1 VTKSIAKIGD
11 RILATVSTSFSMPE
25 PCAIILMGVA
35 GSGKT
40 AVGSRAAK
48 RLGWLFL
55 DADDF
60 HPPANVEKMKRGIPL
75 DDNDRAPWLERMN
88 AELRRLVA
96 EGRSVILACSALK
109 DAYRE
114 KLRDQLPEARFV
126 FLDVDRN
133 TLLERLQKR
142 QAHFFPK
149 ELLDSQLA
157 TLEQPHDAF
166 VVDANRPIDAVV
178 DSIVQA
184 VLEGKV

>member
-1 VTKSIAKIGD
+1 M
-11 RILATVSTSFSMPE
+11 LE
-25 PCAIILMGVA
+25 PHAIILMGVA

-40 AVGSRAAK
+40 AVGSRVAK

-75 DDNDRAPWLERMN
+75 DDNDRAPWLERMHS
-88 AELRRLVA
+88 ELRRQID
-96 EGRSVILACSALK
+96 EGQSVLLACSALK
-109 DAYRE
+109 DSYRQT
-114 KLRDQLPEARFV
+114 LRDHLPEARFV
-126 FLDVDRN
+126 FLDVDRS

-157 TLEQPHDAF
+157 TLQRPHDAF
-166 VVDANRPIDAVV
+166 VVDANRPIDEVV
-178 DSIVQA
+178 DSIVEA
-184 VLEGKV
+184 VSQGKI

>member
-1 VTKSIAKIGD
+1 
-11 RILATVSTSFSMPE
+11 MPE
-25 PCAIILMGVA
+25 PRAIILMGVA

-40 AVGSRAAK
+40 AVGSRVAK

-88 AELRRLVA
+88 SELRRQIA

-114 KLRDQLPEARFV
+114 KLMDHLPEARFV

-166 VVDANRPIDAVV
+166 VVDANRPIDEVV
-178 DSIVQA
+178 DSIVKA
-184 VLEGKV
+184 VLEGKI